1 MRITFVTPDFNLS
14 GGMRIIA
21 MYASRL
27 QQRGHQV
34 TVVSAAVNKPKLV
47 WQAKSVL
54 KGKGLIQPPAKRPS
68 HFDDVDFEC
77 RSLDR
82 FGPITDADVPDAD
95 VVVATWWETAEWVA
109 KLSKSKGAKAYLIQH
124 YEIFDYLPKQRV
136 KRTWAFPMHKIVV
149 AEWLADVA
157 AQDYGDG
164 YASCVP
170 NGIDLEQF
178 HAIPRSKQPI
188 PTIGM
193 MYAEP
198 YWKGCD
204 ISLKAFAIAAEQ
216 IPGLRLVAFGHCP
229 PLEHLPLPAGA
240 EYVQC
245 PPQAMMKDLYAK
257 CDAWLFGSR
266 FEGFGLPILEAMAC
280 RTPVI
285 GTPAGAAPELLAKGG
300 GLLVPSE
307 DPEAMAAAIVKICR
321 SSEAEWQVMSNQA
334 HATALQH
341 GWGETT
347 ELFESAL
354 HTAIQR
360 SHDLRSLT
368 QPQRKLINLTPRW
381 AS

>member
-1 MRITFVTPDFNLS
+1 MRITFVTPEFNLS

-21 MYASRL
+21 MYANRL

-34 TVVSAAVNKPKLV
+34 TVVAAAINKPSLV
-47 WQAKSVL
+47 RQTKSVL
-54 KGKGLIQPPAKRPS
+54 KGQGLISPPVKQPS
-68 HFDDVDFEC
+68 HFDGVKFEC

-82 FGPITDADVPDAD
+82 FGPVTDADVPDAD
-95 VVVATWWETAEWVA
+95 VVIATWWETAEWVA
-109 KLSKSKGAKAYLIQH
+109 KLSTSKGAKAYLIQH
-124 YEIFDYLPKQRV
+124 YEIFDYLPKERV
-136 KRTWAFPMHKIVV
+136 KRTWSLPMHKIVI
-149 AEWLADVA
+149 AQWLADIA
-157 AQDYGDG
+157 AQEYSDHHV
-164 YASCVP
+164 SCVP
-170 NGIDLEQF
+170 NGIDTQQF
-178 HAIPRSKQPI
+178 HALPRGKQSV

-204 ISLKAFAIAAEQ
+204 LSLKAFSLAAEQ

-229 PLEHLPLPAGA
+229 PLAHLPLPPET
-240 EYVQC
+240 EYIQC
-245 PPQAMMKDLYAK
+245 PPQARMKDIYSN

-307 DPEAMAAAIVKICR
+307 DPEAMAAAIVKVCR
-321 SSEAEWQVMSNQA
+321 SSEAEWRAMSHQA

-341 GWGETT
+341 SWGETT
-347 ELFESAL
+347 ELFEAAL

-360 SHDLRSLT
+360 SHDLRLQI
-368 QPQRKLINLTPRW
+368 QPQRKFMNLNLRW